1 MALAI
6 GIASW
11 FGARLDISMSRQL
24 QTNKL
29 HLSFFCLSDEVTPP
43 SSANHFKRADS
54 LASAKLAA
62 VIALTSKISS
72 KSHEPIAPVIH
83 PQKSMEET
91 FGESS
96 VTKVK
101 DWWLTLVDDNSEDE
115 F

>member
-1 MALAI
+1 MI
-6 GIASW
+6 
-11 FGARLDISMSRQL
+11 FD
-24 QTNKL
+24 
-29 HLSFFCLSDEVTPP
+29 FFCLSDEVTPP